1 MFSFACKTFCRMRM
15 NIRNHIFILL
25 LMCVHTFAQTWLTQA
40 TGFTAPSR
48 GITNVSIV
56 NPNVVWASAYDG
68 SGANAIVHDFT
79 RTLNGG
85 TTWTPGV
92 YNAPG
97 ISGFSTAQLFALNQD
112 TAWVIMYNGTAGGG
126 KVIRTNDGGANWF
139 VQPTAAFTAPAGF
152 GNVIHF
158 FNANEGFCMGDP
170 NGGYYEIYTT
180 TNGGTNWTRV
190 PSANIPPPLTVNEY
204 GLTNSYAVV
213 GNKIWFGTTQ
223 GRIYKSNNKGLNW
236 TVHNTPFASNVY
248 IHALAFKDS
257 LNGLALGV
265 IGTTNAGIIKTTD
278 GGLTWTMLTTGPTGG
293 LDAKS
298 TIAYVPGTRGT
309 YVIGSI
315 YNTMPGSAYTCDD
328 GNTWTY
334 IDNVQH
340 AHTSFINSNT
350 GFSGSFNVDAF
361 TGGMFKWDGAV
372 APTIINND
380 TTICAGN
387 SVILQASGTGTIN
400 WYTTAS
406 GGTPIGSGTT
416 LTVTPTSTTTYFAEA
431 VSGGKTSFRN
441 YVVVTVN
448 PVANATI
455 SGPNT
460 VVENLTY
467 GYSVPSTTG
476 ATYLWNVTGGT
487 ILSGAGT
494 NSIMVQWGSAGTGTV
509 TVTVTLGTCPKSS
522 TMNVTINMATSIADK
537 STIDSKIYPNPV
549 QDKIYVQV
557 NQNAQAILY
566 DLHGK
571 KLLSA
576 WLNAGSNEINV
587 SSLPQGTYMLVLL
600 QNERKQQ
607 QISIVKQ

>member
-1 MFSFACKTFCRMRM
+1 MKNYPYILALLCMFGVA
-15 NIRNHIFILL
+15 H
-25 LMCVHTFAQTWLTQA
+25 AQSWQTQA
-40 TGFTAPSR
+40 TGFTTPSR

-68 SGANAIVHDFT
+68 SGSSAIVHEFT

-85 TTWTPGV
+85 ATWTPGV

-97 ISGFSTAQLFALNQD
+97 ISGYSTAQLFALNKD
-112 TAWVIMYNGTAGGG
+112 TAWVIMYNGSTGGG

-139 VQPTAAFTAPAGF
+139 VQPTATFSPPAGF

-180 TNGGTNWTRV
+180 TNGGTNWVRV
-190 PSANIPPPLTVNEY
+190 PSSNIPPPLTASEY

-248 IHALAFKDS
+248 IVGLAFKDS
-257 LNGLALGV
+257 LNGLA
-265 IGTTNAGIIKTTD
+265 IGLVGSSNAGIIKTTD
-278 GGLTWTMLTTGPTGG
+278 GGNTWTMLSTGITGG
-293 LDAKS
+293 LDAKT

-315 YNTMPGSAYTCDD
+315 FGTMPGSAYTCDD
-328 GNTWTY
+328 GATWNN

-350 GFSGSFNVDAF
+350 GFSGSFNIDAF
-361 TGGMFKWDGAV
+361 TGGMFKWDAPP
-372 APTIINND
+372 APTIITKD

-387 SVILQASGTGTIN
+387 PVTLQATGAGTIYWYTSGSGGFPIGTG
-400 WYTTAS
+400 S
-406 GGTPIGSGTT
+406 T
-416 LTVTPTSTTTYFAEA
+416 LTVTPSSTTTYFAEV

-441 YVVVTVN
+441 YVIVTVN
-448 PVANATI
+448 PSPSATI
-455 SGPNT
+455 TGPTT
-460 VVENLTY
+460 VVENLIY
-467 GYSVPSTTG
+467 SYSVPSTTG
-476 ATYLWNVTGGT
+476 ASYNWNVTGGT
-487 ILSGAGT
+487 IISGAGT

-509 TVTVTLGTCPKSS
+509 SVTVTLGACTKSNS
-522 TMNVTINMATSIADK
+522 INVTINMATGLQNEPVFEV
-537 STIDSKIYPNPV
+537 KIYPNPV
-549 QDKIYVQV
+549 QEKLYLQIDHL
-557 NQNAQAILY
+557 AQATLY
-566 DLHGK
+566 DSYGRRVMSFVAKQGL
-571 KLLSA
+571 
-576 WLNAGSNEINV
+576 NEIE
-587 SSLPQGTYMLVLL
+587 LGQMAKGMYLLTL
-600 QNERKQQ
+600 QNDNKLQ
-607 QISIVKQ
+607 SIPILIE

>member
-1 MFSFACKTFCRMRM
+1 MSTK
-15 NIRNHIFILL
+15 NSIFMLL
-25 LMCVHTFAQTWLTQA
+25 LFSLQAIGQTWLTQA
-40 TGFTAPSR
+40 TGFTAASR

-97 ISGFSTAQLFALNQD
+97 ISGYSTAQLFALNKD
-112 TAWVIMYNGTAGGG
+112 TAWVIMYDGTAGGG

-139 VQPTAAFTAPAGF
+139 VQPTATFTAPAGF

-158 FNANEGFCMGDP
+158 FNENEGFCMGDP

-180 TNGGTNWTRV
+180 TNGGTNWVRV
-190 PSANIPPPLTVNEY
+190 PSANIPAPLSGSEY
-204 GLTNSYAVV
+204 GLTNSYAAV

-236 TVHNTPFASNVY
+236 TVHTTPFATNVY
-248 IHALAFKDS
+248 VNGLAFKDS
-257 LNGLALGV
+257 LNGLAIGV
-265 IGTTNAGIIKTTD
+265 VGTTNAGIIKTTD

-298 TIAYVPGTRGT
+298 TISYVPGTTGT

-315 YNTMPGSAYTCDD
+315 YSGAPGTAYTCDD
-328 GNTWTY
+328 GATWTY

-372 APTIINND
+372 APTILTKD
-380 TTICAGN
+380 TAICAGN
-387 SVILQASGTGTIN
+387 PVNLQASGTGTIN

-406 GGTPIGSGTT
+406 GGTPIGTGSSF
-416 LTVTPTSTTTYFAEA
+416 TVTPTTTTTYFAEIT
-431 VSGGKTSFRN
+431 SGGKTSFRN
-441 YVVVTVN
+441 YVKVTVN
-448 PVANATI
+448 PSPNATI
-455 SGPNT
+455 SGPIS

-467 GYSVPSTTG
+467 SYSVPSTTG
-476 ATYLWNVTGGT
+476 ATYNWNVTGGT

-494 NSIMVQWGSAGTGTV
+494 NNIMVQWGSPGTGTV
-509 TVTVTLGTCPKSS
+509 SVTVTLAPCSKTSNIS
-522 TMNVTINMATSIADK
+522 VTINMATGIADN
-537 STIDSKIYPNPV
+537 TFGNTKIYPNPV
-549 QDKIYVQV
+549 QDKMYIQADQNMQATIYDLYGKKVLSTWLNIGTNEVDV
-557 NQNAQAILY
+557 NQLPKGMYILTLRNG
-566 DLHGK
+566 D
-571 KLLSA
+571 
-576 WLNAGSNEINV
+576 
-587 SSLPQGTYMLVLL
+587 
-600 QNERKQQ
+600 KQK
-607 QISIVKQ
+607 QISLIVQ